1 MNYRAIFH
9 LISLMLMVIG
19 LAMAACLGLAFYF
32 HDPSS
37 AQLALIYSSA
47 ILLTLGPG
55 LFFLTRGAEQ
65 DFSRRDGIC
74 IVTFGW
80 IFTMLFGALPYIFSG
95 VISDPIAAVFETV
108 SGFTTTGAS
117 VIADVDAVPK
127 SILFWR
133 ALTHFFGGMG
143 ILVFCVAILPFI
155 GVGGVK
161 LYQTEMTGPSKDRL
175 TPKIATTAKLLWGVY
190 VLLTVVESVCLK
202 IGGMTWFDAVCHSFA
217 TLATGGFSTR
227 TISVAA
233 YHSLYIE
240 IVITVF
246 MLLGA
251 CNYVLHYRL
260 LRGEFRAHIKN
271 SEFRFFMT
279 LWLISCLAVTFNTWH
294 RVYPDLLQALR
305 ASVFSVTSIVS
316 TTGFS
321 TDNFDTWPITSKIIL
336 LLLMVVGACAGSTG
350 GAIKQDRLLIILK
363 KMARDTVVFMRPQAV
378 IRIKAGGEL
387 VEESVVYGAVSYALL
402 YIVFLALAS
411 MLLTLV
417 LPDAMSA
424 VSAVAA
430 TTGGVGPGFN
440 LVGPLQNYMAVPSF
454 GKIILILCML
464 LGRLEFFPFMAM
476 LFPSF
481 WKK

>member
-1 MNYRAIFH
+1 
-9 LISLMLMVIG
+9 MLMVIG
-19 LAMAACLGLAFYF
+19 LAMAACLGAAFYF
-32 HDPSS
+32 HDPLS
-37 AQLALIYSSA
+37 ARLALIYSST
-47 ILLTLGPG
+47 ILLTVGPG
-55 LFFLTRGAEQ
+55 LFFLTRGSAN
-65 DFSRRDGIC
+65 DLSRRDGIC

-80 IFTMLFGALPYIFSG
+80 IFTMLFGSLPYIFSG
-95 VISDPIAAVFETV
+95 VIGDPVAAIFETV

-117 VIADVDAVPK
+117 VIADVDTVPK
-127 SILFWR
+127 SILLWR

-155 GVGGVK
+155 GAGGVK

-190 VLLTVVESVCLK
+190 VLLTVVETVCLK

-233 YHSLYIE
+233 YHSVFIE
-240 IVITVF
+240 IVIRVF

-251 CNYVLHYRL
+251 CNFVLHYRL
-260 LRGEFRAHIKN
+260 LRGEFGAHIKN
-271 SEFRFFMT
+271 SEFRFFMM
-279 LWLISCLAVTFNTWH
+279 LWLLSCLAVAFNTWH
-294 RVYPDLLQALR
+294 RVYPEFSHALR
-305 ASVFSVTSIVS
+305 ASVFTVTSLVS

-321 TDNFDTWPITSKIIL
+321 TDDFNTWPVTSKVIL

-350 GAIKQDRLLIILK
+350 GAIKQDRLLIVIK
-363 KMARDTVVFMRPQAV
+363 KMARDAVLFMRPQAV

-402 YIVFLALAS
+402 YIVFLAVAS
-411 MLLTLV
+411 LLLTLV

-424 VSAVAA
+424 VSAVVA

-440 LVGPLQNYMAVPSF
+440 LVGPLQNYMAVPAF

-464 LGRLEFFPFMAM
+464 LGRLEFFPLMAM